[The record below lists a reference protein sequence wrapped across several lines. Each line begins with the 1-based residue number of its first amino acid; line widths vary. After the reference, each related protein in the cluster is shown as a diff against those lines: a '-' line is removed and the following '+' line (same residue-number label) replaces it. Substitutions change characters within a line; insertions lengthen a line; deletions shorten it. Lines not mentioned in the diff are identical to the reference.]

1 MRGDMRKWSSLPRR
15 SLVLAGTVA
24 LGLAFAIGLPDLLL
38 RLDIGSHGV
47 RLLAPADRARAV
59 NDIRATLL
67 QGLAGGVLLA
77 GAYFTWRQLQVS
89 REGQITER
97 YTRGVEQLGSDN
109 RGVRVG
115 GIYALERIAKDS
127 AADRSTVTEVLTAFV
142 RERATWQQRH
152 GERSNPADPHRDPPS
167 DAFIPLEELP
177 YLRFRAPDVQ
187 AAMTVLGR
195 LPAPMDAPARLELRD
210 VDLRKGNLAGANLR
224 GANLRGARLE
234 RVFLQGAHLEEA
246 NLSRTH
252 LEGANLLDA
261 YLEGADLRETDLRG
275 AYNLSRAHLQGAI
288 ASRTRWPREFDPV
301 AAGVT
306 EVEPGSDEMRGRVPA
321 QPDR

>member
-1 MRGDMRKWSSLPRR
+1 MRRWNSLPWR
-15 SLVLAGTVA
+15 SLVLAGIVV
-24 LGLAFAIGLPDLLL
+24 LGLAVTIGLPGWLL
-38 RLDIGSHGV
+38 RLDIGGHDA

-77 GAYFTWRQLQVS
+77 GAYLTWRQLQVS
-89 REGQITER
+89 REGQVTER
-97 YTRGVEQLGSDN
+97 YTRGVEQLGGDN

-127 AADRSTVTEVLTAFV
+127 TADRSTVTEVLTAFV

-152 GERSNPADPHRDPPS
+152 SGHSDPADPHRDPPS
-167 DAFIPLEELP
+167 DAFIPLEELS

-187 AAMTVLGR
+187 AAITVLGR
-195 LPAPMDAPARLELRD
+195 LPAPTNAPARLELRD

-224 GANLRGARLE
+224 GANLRGAHLE
-234 RVFLQGAHLEEA
+234 RVFLQGAHLEGA
-246 NLSRTH
+246 NLGRAH
-252 LEGANLLDA
+252 LEGANLLGA
-261 YLEGADLRETDLRG
+261 HLEGADLHEADLRG
-275 AYNLSRAHLQGAI
+275 AYNLRRAHLQGAI
-288 ASRTRWPREFDPV
+288 AYRTRWPREFDPD

-306 EVEPGSDEMRGRVPA
+306 EVEPGSDEMRGRVPT